1 MKSLEQVSSVA
12 TDAPAVSPIITQ
24 PITPSSINQS
34 TTPPLSRRGFVSSA
48 SAVTA
53 TAVGVALSSRGFLA
67 SSAMAEVV
75 LGQPSDTNAQSST
88 TTAKTLQPDVSAVT
102 FLDSLTKEQRAIA
115 QISYD
120 DLARVQWNFVPMTDR
135 KGLPLKDM
143 DSVQQ
148 ELALNLLK
156 SVVSESGFRRSELI
170 MQYEGVLREQ
180 EGPKS
185 ASRRD
190 PAKYH
195 FTIYGE
201 PNKKSMWAVSIE
213 GHHLSLNF
221 VFDQGKVVDSTPQFF
236 GANPAIFQSDM
247 MNRYEKGFQLLRDE
261 EQLAW
266 DLLNSF
272 PEERLATVIITNKA
286 PSEIDSPGSPQAT
299 PTTLQGIA
307 VAEMNDSQRTTLLR
321 LLTAY
326 GESVPVAVLEERMKL
341 IKEAGLEKVH
351 FAWWGASKPGI
362 GHYYKIQGPSFLVE
376 FINVQADAIGN
387 KANHIHCVWRDL
399 QGDFHLPATS

>member
-1 MKSLEQVSSVA
+1 
-12 TDAPAVSPIITQ
+12 
-24 PITPSSINQS
+24 
-34 TTPPLSRRGFVSSA
+34 
-48 SAVTA
+48 
-53 TAVGVALSSRGFLA
+53 
-67 SSAMAEVV
+67 MAEVV
-75 LGQPSDTNAQSST
+75 LGQPSDKNAQSSGKT
-88 TTAKTLQPDVSAVT
+88 SKTLQADVAAVT
-102 FLDSLTKEQRAIA
+102 FLDSLNKVQRAIA

-120 DLARVQWNFVPMTDR
+120 NMARVQWNFVPMTDR

-143 DSVQQ
+143 DLVQQ

-201 PNKKSMWAVSIE
+201 PNQKSMWAVSIE

-221 VFDQGKVVDSTPQFF
+221 VFDQGKVIDSTPQFF
-236 GANPAIFQSDM
+236 GANPATFQSDM
-247 MNRYEKGFQLLRDE
+247 MNRYEKGFQLLQDE

-272 PEERLATVIITNKA
+272 SEERLATVIITNKA

-307 VAEMNDSQRTTLLR
+307 VAEMNESQRTTLLR

-341 IKEAGLEKVH
+341 IKQAGLEKVH
-351 FAWWGASKPGI
+351 FAWWGASEPGI
-362 GHYYKIQGPSFLVE
+362 GHYYKIQGPTFLVE

-399 QGDFHLPATS
+399 QGDFNLPATS

>member
-1 MKSLEQVSSVA
+1 MKNLEQAHSPAAANNPITTPISRRCFVASGLVSS
-12 TDAPAVSPIITQ
+12 
-24 PITPSSINQS
+24 
-34 TTPPLSRRGFVSSA
+34 
-48 SAVTA
+48 SAVAGTA
-53 TAVGVALSSRGFLA
+53 MGVAIASRGFF
-67 SSAMAEVV
+67 SNSAIAEVV
-75 LGQPSDTNAQSST
+75 IGQPSDTPT
-88 TTAKTLQPDVSAVT
+88 ETAAKKTKTPQPDVAAIA
-102 FLDSLTKEQRAIA
+102 FLDSLSKEQRAIA
-115 QISYD
+115 HLSYD
-120 DLARVQWNFVPMTDR
+120 DMLRVQWNFVPMTDR

-148 ELALNLLK
+148 ELALKLLK

-190 PAKYH
+190 PQKYN

-201 PNKKSMWAVSIE
+201 PSNKSMWAVSIE

-247 MNRYEKGFQLLRDE
+247 MNRFEKGFQLLRNE

-272 PEERLATVIITNKA
+272 SKEHLATVMIADKA
-286 PSEIDSPGSPQAT
+286 PSEIDSPGSAQAT
-299 PTTLQGIA
+299 PTSLQGLA
-307 VAEMNDSQRTTLLR
+307 AAQMNDAQRMNLLD
-321 LLTAY
+321 LLGAY
-326 GESVPVAVLEERMKL
+326 GESVPFEVLDERMKL
-341 IKEAGLEKVH
+341 INQAGFEKVH
-351 FAWWGASKPGI
+351 FAWWGATKPGV
-362 GHYYKIQGPSFLVE
+362 GHYYKIQGPTFLVE
-376 FINVQADAIGN
+376 FINVQNDAIGN

-399 QGDFHLPATS
+399 QGDFNLPLTS

>member
-1 MKSLEQVSSVA
+1 MKNLEQTRSRKTADDSM
-12 TDAPAVSPIITQ
+12 TNPI
-24 PITPSSINQS
+24 
-34 TTPPLSRRGFVSSA
+34 SRRGFVSSVSVIA
-48 SAVTA
+48 GGAA
-53 TAVGVALSSRGFLA
+53 GLALSSKGSFT

-75 LGQPSDTNAQSST
+75 LGQPGDSSAQS
-88 TTAKTLQPDVSAVT
+88 TAKSSTTLQPDVAAVT
-102 FLDSLTKEQRAIA
+102 FLDSLNKEQRAVA
-115 QISYD
+115 QLSYD
-120 DLARVQWNFVPMTDR
+120 DMARVQWNFVPMTDR

-143 DSVQQ
+143 DSVQR
-148 ELALNLLK
+148 ELAMLLLK
-156 SVVSESGFRRSELI
+156 SVVSESGYRRSELI

-185 ASRRD
+185 AARRD

-201 PNKKSMWAVSIE
+201 PNKKSMWALSIE

-247 MNRYEKGFQLLRDE
+247 MNRFDKGFQLLRDE

-266 DLLNSF
+266 DLLNSLSK
-272 PEERLATVIITNKA
+272 EHLATAIIAEKA

-299 PTTLQGIA
+299 PTTLQGLSFDA
-307 VAEMNDSQRTTLLR
+307 MNESQKTTLLR
-321 LLTAY
+321 LLKAY
-326 GESVPVAVLEERMKL
+326 GESVPVEILDDRMKL
-341 IKEAGLEKVH
+341 IKDAGIEKVH
-351 FAWWGASKPGI
+351 FAWWGASKPGV
-362 GHYYKIQGPSFLVE
+362 GHYYKVQGPTFLVE
-376 FINVQADAIGN
+376 FINVQNDAIGT

-399 QGDFHLPATS
+399 QGDFNLPATS